1 MIGVLGGLSLIV
13 GLFSLID
20 TSTSTSFSVTYLV
33 IGIVLLTPLYN
44 FFIKKISYRTF

>member
-20 TSTSTSFSVTYLV
+20 TSTSTSFSVLMEIITLFQDQAVHHMTTY
-33 IGIVLLTPLYN
+33 
-44 FFIKKISYRTF
+44 